1 MDGWTKKDGRKKKK
15 RRKMV
20 VIKAVERK
28 RKEGDWEIFIFSF
41 YPGPIVPRSSEIV
54 STYPINGDVGGG

>member
-1 MDGWTKKDGRKKKK
+1 
-15 RRKMV
+15 MV

-41 YPGPIVPRSSEIV
+41 YPGPVVPRSNEIV
-54 STYPINGDVGGG
+54 HVSNKRGRGGG